1 MEEKTFTLLLL
12 FAFFSF
18 SFAFSANEY
27 PGRWKLLKKNSGI
40 SAMHMQLLPNSAV
53 IAFDRTNSGNSN
65 ISLPDGKCIKFE
77 RSLDC
82 TAHSIE
88 FYPANRSVRPLTL
101 WSDTWCSSGALSQD
115 GVLVQSGGYHHG
127 GHVVRY
133 FDPWKGSD
141 ADWMEDRKGLIR
153 PRWYASNQI
162 LPNGKIIVVGGR
174 NEFNYEFIPKTS
186 DSDHVLYPLGFLQ
199 ETLHTKSVQDN
210 LYPFTHLAPD
220 GNLFIFANDRAILL
234 DYEQNKVI
242 KKYPVLPG
250 GYARN
255 YPSTVPNSYSMSRVK
270 KFLTATRT
278 CGRLSIT
285 AANPNW
291 EIEEM
296 PFKRVIGDMIL
307 LPTGDVLIVNGV
319 ENGSAGWE
327 YGRVPVLNPVL
338 YHPNKDR
345 VEHGSRFQILSPSSK
360 PRVYHSSAILLPDGR
375 VLIGGSNTHE
385 YYNFTALFPT
395 DLSLEAFYP
404 PYLNRNNHR
413 PRIGYLKPGNLI
425 GYNQKISVEFWLND
439 GRKDANPANTYVT
452 MVAPSFTTHSF
463 AMNQRLL
470 VLALDGVRHVVDRHH
485 AADVNAPVTASVA
498 PPGFYLLFLVHEGVP
513 SRGVWVQIK

>member
-1 MEEKTFTLLLL
+1 
-12 FAFFSF
+12 
-18 SFAFSANEY
+18 
-27 PGRWKLLKKNSGI
+27 
-40 SAMHMQLLPNSAV
+40 MHMQLLPNSAV

-88 FYPANRSVRPLTL
+88 FYPANRSVRPLSL

-255 YPSTVPNSYSMSRVK
+255 YPSTGSSVLLPLKLSSNSSATLDAEVLICGGSVPNSYSMARVT
-270 KFLTATRT
+270 KFLPATRT
-278 CGRLSIT
+278 CGRLSIM

-296 PFKRVIGDMIL
+296 PFKRVLGDMIL

-327 YGRVPVLNPVL
+327 FGRVPVLNPVL

-345 VEHGSRFQILSPSSK
+345 VKNGSRFQILSPSSK

-375 VLIGGSNTHE
+375 VLIGGSNAHE
-385 YYNFTALFPT
+385 FYNFTALFPT
-395 DLSLEAFYP
+395 DISLEAFYP

-425 GYNQKISVEFWLND
+425 GYNQKFSVEFWLND
-439 GRKDANPANTYVT
+439 GGKDANPANTYVT